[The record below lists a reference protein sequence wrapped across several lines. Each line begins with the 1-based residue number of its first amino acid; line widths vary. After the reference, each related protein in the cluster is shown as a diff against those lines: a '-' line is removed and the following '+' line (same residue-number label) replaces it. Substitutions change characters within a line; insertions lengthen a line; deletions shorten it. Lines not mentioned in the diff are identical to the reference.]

1 MKKLILLIFMVGVYN
16 LSLMSQDGMVD
27 YSAPQE
33 YEIGGIKIE
42 GTKFLDKNVLI
53 SISGL
58 RVGET
63 IGIPSDKTAKA
74 IKNLWNQRLFT
85 DISIS
90 IEKKIGTTA
99 FLIIHL
105 KELPRISR
113 YSISGAKKAHVEDI
127 RKSLDLRSGS
137 IFTEVSR
144 MTTINKIKNF
154 YIDKGYYHVKIDIQE
169 ELDEVIKNS
178 LIVKIEVDKGQKVRI
193 NRIDIIGNKTQKTSK
208 VKNQMKD
215 TKTKVKF
222 ELAKMLNYQKN
233 KINDLGVLGL
243 LSNINYQSFIDYSEG
258 HVNLNIFK
266 VSKFN
271 KETYEADKKKIIT
284 FYQANG
290 YRDAKIVF
298 DNVTFDE
305 NGEANIDILIEE
317 GNLYYFRNISW
328 SGNSMYSDTVLSK
341 IVNIEKGTVYSQGI
355 LDQKLFM
362 NPNGGDVSSLYMDDG
377 YLFFNVTPVEKR
389 IVNDSVDLLF
399 KIYEGPQATINE
411 VRIVGNTKTN
421 EKVIRREI
429 RIMPGNKFSRSDLI
443 RSQRELSSLGYFDPE
458 QLEVVPIPNPENG
471 TVDIEFRVVEKP
483 SDQLELSAGWG
494 GVGTG
499 IVGTLGVQFTNF
511 SLKNIFRPKYWSP
524 LPAGDGQN
532 FTLRLQSNG
541 KQTQSYNVS
550 FTEPWL
556 GGKKPISFTTS
567 FYLQQFNLLSD
578 GITGSI
584 TGSLQ
589 TLGATIAIGTRLKF
603 PDNFFTLRTAINL
616 QQYNLNNF
624 SSLGNSFI
632 FSDGSATNL
641 NFSATLARNSVDNP
655 LFPRRGSNISFTVSA
670 TLPYSKIFPGRINK
684 DYADPDMGN
693 EEKYN
698 WVEYHK
704 YRFNFDWYTPI
715 IGKLVLKTS
724 AKLGFLGS
732 YNKGIGLTPFERF
745 ELGGDAFQ
753 QTSYLGTTP
762 LGLRG
767 YETLSGSDGQG
778 NTITGFPIFNKYSM
792 ELRYPISL
800 NPSATVYVLGFV
812 EGGNVYSSFN
822 EFKPYDLQKS
832 FGAGLRLFLPMFGL
846 LGFDYGIGFD
856 KDNTVGNNI
865 FEKYGKFRIILGFEP
880 E

>member
-1 MKKLILLIFMVGVYN
+1 MVGVYN

-27 YSAPQE
+27 YSSPQE
-33 YEIGGIKIE
+33 YEIGGIKVE
-42 GTKFLDKNVLI
+42 GTKYLDKNVLI

-74 IKNLWNQRLFT
+74 IKNLWDQRLFT

-90 IEKKIGTTA
+90 IERKVGSTA
-99 FLIIHL
+99 FLVISL
-105 KELPRISR
+105 TELPRLSR
-113 YSISGAKKAHVEDI
+113 YSISGSKKAHVEDL
-127 RKSLDLRSGS
+127 RKSIDLRSGS
-137 IFTEVSR
+137 IFTEVSK
-144 MTTINKIKNF
+144 MKTINIIKKF
-154 YIDKGYYHVKIDIQE
+154 YIEKGYYHVNVDVE
-169 ELDEVIKNS
+169 EEVDPVIKNS
-178 LIVKIEVDKGQKVRI
+178 LIVNIVVDKGQKVKI
-193 NRIDIIGNKTQKTSK
+193 NTINIQGNETQTSGK
-208 VKNQMKD
+208 VKSQMKD
-215 TKTKVKF
+215 TKTKIKF
-222 ELAKMLNYQKN
+222 ELAKMLNYQEN

-243 LSNINYQSFIDYSEG
+243 LSNINYQSFIDYSAG

-266 VSKFN
+266 VSKFK
-271 KETYEADKKKIIT
+271 KETYEADKKKIIA

-298 DNVTFDE
+298 DNVEFDE
-305 NGEANIDILIEE
+305 NDEANIDILIEE

-377 YLFFNVTPVEKR
+377 YLFFNVTPVEQR

-411 VRIVGNTKTN
+411 VRIIGNTKTN

-443 RSQRELSSLGYFDPE
+443 RSQRELSNLGYFDPE

-494 GVGTG
+494 GEGTG
-499 IVGTLGVQFTNF
+499 LVGTLGVQFTNF

-532 FTLRLQSNG
+532 FTLRVQSNG
-541 KQTQSYNVS
+541 KQTQSYNIS

-556 GGKKPISFTTS
+556 GGRKPISFTTS
-567 FYLQQFNLLSD
+567 FYLQQYNSLENYTYGDIL
-578 GITGSI
+578 
-584 TGSLQ
+584 GSLQ
-589 TLGATIAIGTRLKF
+589 TLGATIAVGTRLKF
-603 PDNFFTLRTAINL
+603 PDNFFTLRTALNL
-616 QQYNLNNF
+616 QNYNLNNF
-624 SSLGNSFI
+624 TGLGTNFI
-632 FSDGSATNL
+632 FSTGAATNINL
-641 NFSATLARNSVDNP
+641 SATLARNSIDNP
-655 LFPRRGSNISFTVSA
+655 LFPRRGSNFSFTVSA
-670 TLPYSKIFPGRINK
+670 TLPYSKIFSSRADI
-684 DYADPDMGN
+684 DYADPDISA
-693 EEKYN
+693 EQKYN
-698 WVEYHK
+698 WIEYHK

-715 IGKLVLKTS
+715 VGKLVLKTS

-732 YNKGIGLTPFERF
+732 YNSAIGLTPFERF

-767 YETLSGSDGQG
+767 YETLSGADINGS
-778 NTITGFPIFNKYSM
+778 TITGFPIFNKYSM

-812 EGGNVYSSFN
+812 EGGNVYNSFG

-832 FGAGLRLFLPMFGL
+832 FGAGLRLYLPMFGL

-856 KDNTVGNNI
+856 KDDTEGNNI